1 MMMARYS
8 AVPLQE
14 EYNKLGDGQ
23 TDSQSVNIEELSQII
38 SKNNATAEQEEE
50 EKNILLESDFDLQ
63 PAATSAT
70 PNGTASAGTTSTGTT
85 STVAG
90 AAVTVSDFSDDPKA
104 LDAKSKVQQ
113 RIERFGS
120 AVMDE
125 KAKVESRK
133 RRFGAMNGE
142 DPEVAAK
149 RQKLDAE
156 AQRKKVFERAQK
168 FGTALP
174 GNFKLTV

>member
-23 TDSQSVNIEELSQII
+23 TDSQSVNIEELNQII

-70 PNGTASAGTTSTGTT
+70 PNGTASTGTAS

>member
-1 MMMARYS
+1 MARYS

-70 PNGTASAGTTSTGTT
+70 PNGTAAPKTASTVPSTGTT
-85 STVAG
+85 S
-90 AAVTVSDFSDDPKA
+90 VTMPDFSDDPKA